1 MLKSTMKTEI
11 RVSPNGF
18 EVWYSTDGGQKLHF
32 HKRFE
37 SMDDAVKETVSLR
50 NSVKFL
56 RMFGQM

>member
-37 SMDDAVKETVSLR
+37 SMDDAVKETVSLKGYR
-50 NSVKFL
+50 RLLLDL
-56 RMFGQM
+56 RKR